1 VEETRWLL
9 ELAGQ
14 NDFLRGVV
22 GWVPLVDA
30 RVGAAIEKFAAHP
43 KLLGLRHVVQ
53 DEADEKYILHQDF
66 NCGYRSWRGSVSS
79 MMF

>member
-1 VEETRWLL
+1 M
-9 ELAGQ
+9 
-14 NDFLRGVV
+14 
-22 GWVPLVDA
+22 
-30 RVGAAIEKFAAHP
+30 GAAIEKFAAHP